1 MNSGQKGSL
10 RDGPQVL
17 VRELQRRFTLTGQDR
32 QRIERS
38 EDPERLDAALDAV
51 VLAEV
56 DIASQGETVRSAR
69 TGEWYVSI
77 IRCYT
82 GLR

>member
-17 VRELQRRFTLTGQDR
+17 VR

-77 IRCYT
+77 IRCYI

>member
-10 RDGPQVL
+10 RDAPQVL
-17 VRELQRRFTLTGQDR
+17 VR